1 DYTQGVE
8 KSVDRVLVTLDA
20 SGKSQNRR
28 WMVGRLPRIQ
38 PQLSTA
44 SVDDDV
50 RVDLCR
56 RGLSTPSTAPM
67 NTASPSMLTRPI
79 QSGHATFCGQP
90 DRHVACPSVMERWA
104 PPTRPDMA
112 RQLIGP
118 AHRARWSGR
127 QHKSG
132 PSRARGPAP

>member
-1 DYTQGVE
+1 ARRTKDPPADGRAPQRLQPGDRADQPDQAAGPPVVTLAPVLIDYTQGVE

-90 DRHVACPSVMERWA
+90 DRHVACP
-104 PPTRPDMA
+104 
-112 RQLIGP
+112 
-118 AHRARWSGR
+118 
-127 QHKSG
+127 
-132 PSRARGPAP
+132 